1 MWHYVYGYTAFVG
14 SVDEMVVKIKY
25 KVIVFVICF

>member
-1 MWHYVYGYTAFVG
+1 MWHYVYGYTAFAG
-14 SVDEMVVKIKY
+14 GVDERVVKIKY